1 MLAGVQLYEK
11 TDEGQLAVD
20 AVGRPVV
27 HVSAVKQ
34 ATGEAVYI
42 DDMPPLE
49 GTCMVN
55 IHVRCRCQTKTI
67 IVRASSLAETFC
79 MYR

>member
-49 GTCMVN
+49 GTYM
-55 IHVRCRCQTKTI
+55 IMHVRCRCQTNKN
-67 IVRASSLAETFC
+67 IVRVSS
-79 MYR
+79 

>member
-1 MLAGVQLYEK
+1 MYEYVVLAGVQLYEK

-49 GTCMVN
+49 GTYMYTYMI
-55 IHVRCRCQTKTI
+55 IHVRCRCQTKII
-67 IVRASSLAETFC
+67 IVRVSS
-79 MYR
+79 